1 MIGIYCNS
9 GKTLKFV
16 HRIEQ
21 NERIPFL
28 CFVTITTSRK
38 NQTSMMLKVF
48 NCQNSECY
56 ILTDE
61 FDEFEITDIP
71 PAPSGAKI
79 NICFE
84 INYDGFLIVRGEG
97 NDDIKIKNKMCR
109 LSNDEIERM
118 VAESKKYKEDDDVQ
132 RNNRKGHESS
142 LGSNESA
149 LISVGIKKKNLKNE
163 EKKSYP

>member
-1 MIGIYCNS
+1 MI
-9 GKTLKFV
+9 
-16 HRIEQ
+16 
-21 NERIPFL
+21 
-28 CFVTITTSRK
+28 
-38 NQTSMMLKVF
+38 LKVF
-48 NCQNSECY
+48 NCQNSEACN
-56 ILTDE
+56 ILTEE
-61 FDEFEITDIP
+61 FDEFEITDIQ
-71 PAPSGAKI
+71 PAHSGAKI

-84 INYDGFLIVRGEG
+84 INYFGFLIVRGEG
-97 NDDIKIKNKMCR
+97 DIKIKNKMCR